1 MHDGEQ
7 SDVAPGRKTFSDLT
21 LGIVTPM
28 ANERETAEAFV
39 KQVAAECQ
47 QYGFREVR
55 HFAILDRVSK
65 DGTLELLRSLAEG
78 IPTLSVVYAPENR
91 SVVDAYVRGYREA
104 LTWDADWILEI
115 DAGFSHSPA
124 DIPLLLRTMAEGY
137 DCVFGSRFCK
147 GGRMANAP
155 LRRYLISK
163 GGSLAAQLLLGTQ
176 LSDMTG
182 GFELFSRDALT
193 QILARG
199 IASRGPFFQ
208 TEIKAFAKRMKICEV
223 PIQYS
228 SPSHV
233 VGGAALQDAA
243 TGLRRLFRLRLQ
255 NAL

>member
-1 MHDGEQ
+1 MLIN
-7 SDVAPGRKTFSDLT
+7 AT
-21 LGIVTPM
+21 LRPEAFATLSLAIVTPM
-28 ANERETAEAFV
+28 ANELATAEAFV
-39 KQVAAECQ
+39 KEVAAECERFL
-47 QYGFREVR
+47 FREVR
-55 HFAILDRVSK
+55 HFTILDRVSQ
-65 DGTLELLRSLAEG
+65 DGTLELLRSLSVQLPG
-78 IPTLSVVYAPENR
+78 LTVVYAPENR
-91 SVVDAYVRGYREA
+91 SVVDAYLRGYREA
-104 LTWDADWILEI
+104 LAWNADWILEI
-115 DAGFSHSPA
+115 DSGFSHSPA
-124 DIPLLLRTMAEGY
+124 DIPLLFQTMAKGY

-147 GGRMANAP
+147 GGRMVNAP

-163 GGSLAAQLLLGTQ
+163 GGSLAAQLLLGTR

-193 QILARG
+193 KILARG

-233 VGGAALQDAA
+233 VGGAALQDAVA
-243 TGLRRLFRLRLQ
+243 GLRRLFRLRLQ